1 MVTLL
6 LCCYMLHMATFID
19 RTLAA
24 SRYTFQ
30 AEAEKLIVPDVI
42 LKLQPLPTS
51 SFLEIVCGPGLLIS
65 AIEPLVASCT
75 GIDTDKQV
83 ALARSATN
91 ARLIAGRFED
101 INLNER
107 FDRILIYAVIQCLPS
122 IPAVESFILKAASLL
137 SPQGRLLVGDIPNSD
152 TKKVFLAS
160 EAGAAFHANWLAS
173 NHSPPPVND
182 HQGVGS
188 FTSAEIHSLM
198 ADCRERGMLAYLLP
212 QPADLP
218 FGHTREDLLIV
229 RS

>member
-1 MVTLL
+1 LVTLL

-24 SRYTFQ
+24 GRYTFQ

-42 LKLQPLPTS
+42 SKLQPLPTS
-51 SFLEIVCGPGLLIS
+51 SFLEIGCGPGLLIS

-137 SPQGRLLVGDIPNSD
+137 PPQGRLLVGDIPNSD
-152 TKKVFLAS
+152 TKRLSWRAKQAPRFTPIGWRRIIARRPS
-160 EAGAAFHANWLAS
+160 TIIRAWA
-173 NHSPPPVND
+173 HSP
-182 HQGVGS
+182 
-188 FTSAEIHSLM
+188 
-198 ADCRERGMLAYLLP
+198 
-212 QPADLP
+212 QPKSI
-218 FGHTREDLLIV
+218 R
-229 RS
+229 